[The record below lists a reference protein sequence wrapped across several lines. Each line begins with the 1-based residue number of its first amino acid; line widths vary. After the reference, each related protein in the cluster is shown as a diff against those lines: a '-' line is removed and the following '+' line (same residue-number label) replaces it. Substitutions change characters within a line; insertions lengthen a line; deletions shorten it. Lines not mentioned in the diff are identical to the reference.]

1 MAYSVAVGDRVTEL
15 CSARPFTNFLNWV
28 ARQGGAL
35 SGHFDA
41 ILHVQPIE
49 DEFSP
54 ERLPQ
59 LIAELERVLALDPP
73 ADLSFI
79 PQLWLREA
87 RRALE
92 LGLPLEFI

>member
-1 MAYSVAVGDRVTEL
+1 VAYSIAVGDRVTEL
-15 CSARPFTNFLNWV
+15 CSARPFSVFLNWV

-41 ILHVQPIE
+41 ILRVQPIE
-49 DEFSP
+49 DEYP
-54 ERLPQ
+54 VAALPQ
-59 LIAELERVLALDPP
+59 LIAELERAIALGPP
-73 ADLSFI
+73 ADLAFI

-92 LGLPLEFI
+92 LELPLEFV